1 MATVYDVHSCR
12 SLLNQNQNMKSFFW
26 ISFWTRKRGK
36 NRKLNVEV
44 MFKKGWRLNELNLDF
59 LDHWRSITHLA
70 SAWKTSRA
78 YFITLFIMFI
88 ILQIGT
94 GLDHIDLS
102 NMDCLGWDCLHIY
115 SRNSIYSVL
124 YKAEMIIAYIT
135 LSCVRLD
142 NQVRIVLS

>member
-1 MATVYDVHSCR
+1 
-12 SLLNQNQNMKSFFW
+12 
-26 ISFWTRKRGK
+26 
-36 NRKLNVEV
+36 
-44 MFKKGWRLNELNLDF
+44 
-59 LDHWRSITHLA
+59 
-70 SAWKTSRA
+70 
-78 YFITLFIMFI
+78 MFI